1 MFRNKITTSNN
12 IGIICL
18 IMGIALVISFLYGF
32 QHLLWLH
39 DLDWDY
45 KNAIFIT
52 SFDAWD
58 VEHYLVQI
66 KEIYEGNDRL
76 SNPYIAEYKKS
87 QPSQWP
93 IFPYYLCMVMG
104 KLLRLKVQYL
114 VVLMDFLFPM
124 IIFILAYWF
133 LVCLTSIRLI
143 SLLGAFILTTLP
155 HLGRVEIIILTGL
168 RLLTRTVSPIFTE
181 AHQCNGG
188 CFSRTINPQM
198 TYIFLLCSLLFLA
211 KAILSDKK
219 KYLVLSSLFGIA
231 LSYSYIYLSLYLY
244 TVLGII
250 IVMSFI
256 FHERNLLKRAII
268 ILSSVLL
275 ASLPFWWN
283 GLQFSHDYLGRIT
296 SFEESYALIWAS
308 CPGFFHVNYQII
320 FMLLLCCCFIIG
332 ISKKQIDRPIGII
345 GTALILGGIVCL
357 NQHVITGISLQPNH
371 YMNLVMPQ
379 FTILSIFLLVA
390 ITIKQNYFRHIGRY
404 MLLMKPTLWIITGIG
419 LFFVSLLFSPAFA
432 ASHLSPDGVLTPE
445 VIHGIQIFQHIS
457 FYLSL
462 IFILGGMILGILLK
476 FHWNNLIQQ
485 QSFSCLYRFYKYGI
499 AFFYI
504 LIIGYITYDIMIIR
518 YKEYQ
523 VKLKPDL
530 GYLELLYPAFNWL
543 NAHTE
548 KESVIA
554 ASFDDIATSAL
565 IPIYTSNNVYVA
577 YHAQYYVSLPF
588 AEFRDRIYN
597 MMYLMGIRSQNEFD
611 QFINSELRY
620 WMRIN
625 PSICFTEY
633 QQKMQKEI
641 YSGLKKY
648 RVDYLLYGTREKQN
662 FLLNPE
668 ETYSFLQNVYDDGV
682 VKIYKIL

>member
-1 MFRNKITTSNN
+1 
-12 IGIICL
+12 
-18 IMGIALVISFLYGF
+18 
-32 QHLLWLH
+32 
-39 DLDWDY
+39 
-45 KNAIFIT
+45 
-52 SFDAWD
+52 
-58 VEHYLVQI
+58 
-66 KEIYEGNDRL
+66 
-76 SNPYIAEYKKS
+76 
-87 QPSQWP
+87 
-93 IFPYYLCMVMG
+93 
-104 KLLRLKVQYL
+104 
-114 VVLMDFLFPM
+114 
-124 IIFILAYWF
+124 
-133 LVCLTSIRLI
+133 
-143 SLLGAFILTTLP
+143 
-155 HLGRVEIIILTGL
+155 
-168 RLLTRTVSPIFTE
+168 
-181 AHQCNGG
+181 
-188 CFSRTINPQM
+188 
-198 TYIFLLCSLLFLA
+198 
-211 KAILSDKK
+211 
-219 KYLVLSSLFGIA
+219 
-231 LSYSYIYLSLYLY
+231 
-244 TVLGII
+244 
-250 IVMSFI
+250 
-256 FHERNLLKRAII
+256 
-268 ILSSVLL
+268 
-275 ASLPFWWN
+275 
-283 GLQFSHDYLGRIT
+283 
-296 SFEESYALIWAS
+296 
-308 CPGFFHVNYQII
+308 
-320 FMLLLCCCFIIG
+320 
-332 ISKKQIDRPIGII
+332 
-345 GTALILGGIVCL
+345 
-357 NQHVITGISLQPNH
+357 
-371 YMNLVMPQ
+371 
-379 FTILSIFLLVA
+379 
-390 ITIKQNYFRHIGRY
+390 
-404 MLLMKPTLWIITGIG
+404 MLLMKPTLWIIVGIG

-523 VKLKPDL
+523 VKLKLDL
-530 GYLELLYPAFNWL
+530 GYLELLSPAFNWL

-620 WMRIN
+620 WMRVN
-625 PSICFTEY
+625 PSICFREY

-641 YSGLKKY
+641 YSELKKY

-662 FLLNPE
+662 FLLSPE
-668 ETYSFLQNVYDDGV
+668 ETYSFLQNVYNDGV